1 VGTVKKVRTRSPDSA
16 LVARRR
22 REIVLVSTQV
32 FIKKGYDRTNVREL
46 SGALGM
52 TKGGLYHYIGSKDDI
67 LYLIL
72 DYISKAQKATFI
84 RMRCRTK
91 NLNAREALRESMRIY
106 IEGVDKLQNFYN
118 FLNHVIVNLEPQ
130 ERKTMYVSEGRMV
143 AYFETLLK
151 DGIQAGEF
159 KICDPTLTAHNILM
173 LGNTWANRRWF
184 LRKKYTLGEYTR
196 EQTRLILQV
205 VSVDGR

>member
-1 VGTVKKVRTRSPDSA
+1 
-16 LVARRR
+16 VARRR

-32 FIKKGYDRTNVREL
+32 FVKKGYDRTNVREL

-91 NLNAREALRESMRIY
+91 NLNAREALR
-106 IEGVDKLQNFYN
+106 QNQKEYAKG
-118 FLNHVIVNLEPQ
+118 LE
-130 ERKTMYVSEGRMV
+130 K
-143 AYFETLLK
+143 
-151 DGIQAGEF
+151 
-159 KICDPTLTAHNILM
+159 
-173 LGNTWANRRWF
+173 
-184 LRKKYTLGEYTR
+184 
-196 EQTRLILQV
+196 
-205 VSVDGR
+205 